1 MPGKNGRPLVFGT
14 GPFTIVDHVSGDSW
28 QESTISMT
36 IVRIMRS
43 LDLFM
48 VRNHICILLYNLQFW
63 DFFVKLLSIDSSESG
78 LLSISAKDLTFA
90 PNLNQERRVFQKE
103 SGFSMLLKIVS
114 SNHQEKGKSSTDQ
127 ECWRFHL
134 PRWTFVLKDF
144 RLR

>member
-1 MPGKNGRPLVFGT
+1 M
-14 GPFTIVDHVSGDSW
+14 
-28 QESTISMT
+28 SMT
-36 IVRIMRS
+36 IVRKMRI
-43 LDLFM
+43 LDLLM

-114 SNHQEKGKSSTDQ
+114 SNHQKKRAKAALIRNVGDSTCHVGLLCSKIFTKVKKLDHHF
-127 ECWRFHL
+127 CLHFKHC
-134 PRWTFVLKDF
+134 
-144 RLR
+144 